1 MITGIYQKS
10 LPYRLLENIRD
21 AAGRFIFNYSLI
33 KRGIE
38 GVEILRVKA
47 VGGQAEGFT
56 ETLVMHD
63 LPRAQEFDGVADI
76 GIVAH
81 TENVVV
87 GGACLLL

>member
-56 ETLVMHD
+56 EMAELNEIKVYNS
-63 LPRAQEFDGVADI
+63 LW
-76 GIVAH
+76 
-81 TENVVV
+81 
-87 GGACLLL
+87 GALFYIYIILTVDKLKKLL